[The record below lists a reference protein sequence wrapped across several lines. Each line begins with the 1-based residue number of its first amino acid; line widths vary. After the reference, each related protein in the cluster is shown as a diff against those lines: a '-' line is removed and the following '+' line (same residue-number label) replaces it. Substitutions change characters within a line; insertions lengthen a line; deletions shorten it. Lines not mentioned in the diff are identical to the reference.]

1 MKGEF
6 TLVSMLYKTNIFG
19 IIGSENNDDYKQ
31 NQVLI
36 WDDSSNKILYKM
48 TLSERVLNLK
58 LKRHKNYGI
67 QIFIVCSTKIYIL
80 HDFIVSLIIPTGQNP
95 NGLIAINYNEEN
107 TIVVYPSCKEDQEKG
122 ELSINN
128 LDKKEVKYLFPHNHK
143 VAYIALSYNGL
154 LLATASTDGKKIR
167 IFETETFE
175 KLQELNRGQEKA
187 EIKYISIDFRNQF
200 LAASSE
206 RGTIHIWSLS
216 ISIEKLKK
224 SGKFKII
231 EGNNENKISNT
242 GSIFA
247 GLPSIFGG
255 GFFNNEWSFAQVRLD
270 EPYSIFHFGLDNSLI
285 IITSS
290 GKYYK
295 AKIDLKKGGDCQILE
310 ECYL

>member
-1 MKGEF
+1 
-6 TLVSMLYKTNIFG
+6 MLYKTNIFG
-19 IIGSENNDDYKQ
+19 IVGSENNDDYKQ

-36 WDDSSNKILYKM
+36 WDDSSNKVLYKM
-48 TLSERVLNLK
+48 TLSEKVLNLK
-58 LKRHKNYGI
+58 LKRHKEYGI

-80 HDFIVSLIIPTGQNP
+80 HDFNVSLIIPTGLNP

-107 TIVVYPSCKEDQEKG
+107 TIIVYPSSKEDQEKG

-128 LDKKEVKYLFPHNHK
+128 LDKKEVKYLFPHSHK

-216 ISIEKLKK
+216 LSIEKLNK
-224 SGKFKII
+224 SGKIKIV

-247 GLPSIFGG
+247 VLPSILGG

-295 AKIDLKKGGDCQILE
+295 AKIDLKILFHP
-310 ECYL
+310 